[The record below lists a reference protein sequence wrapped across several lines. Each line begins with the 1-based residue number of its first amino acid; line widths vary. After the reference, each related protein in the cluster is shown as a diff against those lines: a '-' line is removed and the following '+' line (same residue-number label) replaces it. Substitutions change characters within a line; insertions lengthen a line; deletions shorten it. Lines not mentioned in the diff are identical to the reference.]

1 MTFEGAQRARGYHE
15 QRAKGPGEQCLKKK
29 GNVNEE
35 TENTKR
41 NQIEILELKRYH
53 NWNIP

>member
-29 GNVNEE
+29 RQCEWRDRKYKKESN
-35 TENTKR
+35 R
-41 NQIEILELKRYH
+41 NFGAEKV
-53 NWNIP
+53 P